1 MRTPENC
8 PFEPG
13 SDRVPTIWVGR
24 VDELNDFTARVV
36 GRRAAG
42 VYERGR
48 LLLGEPGIGKSVL
61 ANRIAED
68 ARAAGHV
75 VAPEIRFP
83 KGAAP
88 AALLA
93 ESLLAAA
100 ADADLPTA
108 DRTLGDLLGRIRR
121 LTLPTGAGVELA
133 PGRDVPWHR
142 DATHLVVEIA
152 RALGPDRVLLLR
164 LDEVQNVTDA
174 EQLSQL
180 LVAIGDALAAT
191 RTIDRPGAGP
201 VELSLPLA
209 VYLTG
214 LPEFVD
220 QATSEAG
227 STFARRFRPMLLGPL
242 DDADV
247 RAALHAFLT
256 DGWVVVGDDGPEPV
270 YMTEDAVDRI
280 LARCL
285 GDPFLFQLVGQTAW
299 DAGTGALI
307 DGDHVEAGWRQAR
320 QEAARHVER
329 QLHRLPQQERAL
341 LEAMV
346 GLPEDDRTASR
357 IAAEMGYDAVSRIGT
372 PAARLDSD
380 RGLIERGKPYR
391 FRVRTVEA
399 YLAGTWP

>member
-121 LTLPTGAGVELA
+121 LTLPTGAG
-133 PGRDVPWHR
+133 
-142 DATHLVVEIA
+142 
-152 RALGPDRVLLLR
+152 
-164 LDEVQNVTDA
+164 
-174 EQLSQL
+174 
-180 LVAIGDALAAT
+180 
-191 RTIDRPGAGP
+191 P

-307 DGDHVEAGWRQAR
+307 DGDQVEAGWRRAR